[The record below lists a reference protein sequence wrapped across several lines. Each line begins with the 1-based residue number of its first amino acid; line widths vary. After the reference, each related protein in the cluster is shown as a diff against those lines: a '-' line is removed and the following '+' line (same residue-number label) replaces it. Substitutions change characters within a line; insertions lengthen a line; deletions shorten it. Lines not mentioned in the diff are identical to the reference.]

1 MATRCNI
8 VIKRGE
14 DEILIYRHW
23 DGKPSVTG
31 VELLKICQESN
42 YDFFRIIQSMARD
55 GQYELT
61 QYKHGDAE
69 YEYTVDIER
78 KDIGAINILDG
89 IWLKSDEFGFS

>member
-31 VELLKICQESN
+31 VELLKICQDSN
-42 YDFFRIIQSMARD
+42 YDIFGIIQSMARD

-61 QYKHGDAE
+61 QHKHGDAE
-69 YEYTVDIER
+69 YEYTIDIDR
-78 KDIGAINILDG
+78 KEITAFQIPYE
-89 IWLKSDEFGFS
+89 IWIKSDEFGFS

>member
-23 DGKPSVTG
+23 DGKPTVTG
-31 VELLKICQESN
+31 VELLKICQDSN
-42 YDFFRIIQSMARD
+42 YDIFGIIQFMARD

-61 QYKHGDAE
+61 QHKHGDAE
-69 YEYTVDIER
+69 YEYTIDIDR
-78 KDIGAINILDG
+78 KEITAFQIPYE
-89 IWLKSDEFGFS
+89 IWIKSDEFGFS